1 MIGTRVGSYEVTQE
15 IGDGGHAFVFK
26 GVDGDSVVAIKMLKP
41 SAADEDN
48 IAKRFAIEAEALKEL
63 NHPGIVGFMD
73 YIRQEEYHFLILE
86 YMDQGSAEDLVET
99 MHPIPDRFAV
109 PIFYSV
115 LDGIRHAHEQ
125 GYIHRDIK
133 PSNILLNSA
142 GEAKLTDF
150 GIAKVIGGQKL
161 TQQGF
166 VVGTTLYMAPE
177 FLSKGVVNVR
187 TDIYSLGVTL
197 YEMLTTRKP
206 FEFESDNEPLI
217 SFAKRFLR
225 SKPTPPST
233 YRPIHPQLERIVMKA
248 LSMDPKQ
255 RYKSAKD
262 FRRDLEKHF
271 PDLVKRSLLIES
283 QSAKTGMIRVEEIQA
298 MEHARDSVGSTTRS
312 KAAPFIVAGLLV
324 VGALLAHS
332 IFGVDKWLAY
342 GIGFILAIVFAVA
355 LTRRSRGI
363 QLPEPLAPV
372 PGPDVGDDDSS
383 FSDILSSRGGD
394 DDTIPFHDGLASK
407 GTFQMTAESEL
418 DAYLLVLTGAEE
430 SKRYGLRPV
439 SRIGRDLRVD
449 IRPHD
454 PEISRHHAV
463 VTFNGRGFTA
473 EDLGSMNGTYVN
485 EERLQ
490 GKRDLN
496 DGDIL
501 RVGSTS
507 MRFESG
513 RFSADK

>member
-1 MIGTRVGSYEVTQE
+1 MIGTNVGEYEVTQE

-26 GVDGDSVVAIKMLKP
+26 GVNGDSVVAIKMLKP

-48 IAKRFAIEAEALKEL
+48 IAKRFVIEAEALKKL
-63 NHPGIVGFMD
+63 KHPSVVGFMG
-73 YIRQEEYHFLILE
+73 YLRQEDYHFLILE
-86 YMDQGSAEDLVET
+86 YMDQGSAEDLIET

-109 PIFYSV
+109 PIFYSI
-115 LDGIRHAHEQ
+115 LDGIWHAHEQ

-133 PSNILLNSA
+133 PSNILLNSE

-150 GIAKVIGGQKL
+150 GIAKVVGGQKL
-161 TQQGF
+161 TRQGF

-206 FEFESDNEPLI
+206 FEYETENEPLI

-225 SKPTPPST
+225 SQPTPPST

-248 LSMDPKQ
+248 IAMDPKQ

-271 PDLVKRSLLIES
+271 PELVRRSLLIEA
-283 QSAKTGMIRVEEIQA
+283 QSAKTGMISIEDIQS
-298 MEHARDSVGSTTRS
+298 MEREGGQVQSRSSSNLLTLLPALAVIGLTVALQMALQLNAWVAYPVGLS
-312 KAAPFIVAGLLV
+312 VAG
-324 VGALLAHS
+324 ALA
-332 IFGVDKWLAY
+332 FMRW
-342 GIGFILAIVFAVA
+342 
-355 LTRRSRGI
+355 RQSRNVS
-363 QLPEPLAPV
+363 PAPATSAPLSEA
-372 PGPDVGDDDSS
+372 DVGDDDSS
-383 FSDILSSRGGD
+383 FSDIVSSRD
-394 DDTIPFHDGLASK
+394 EEDTIPFHGGRASNAR
-407 GTFQMTAESEL
+407 FEMTDQSEL
-418 DAYLLVLTGAEE
+418 NAYLLVLKGEKEGT
-430 SKRYGLRPV
+430 RYGLRPV

-463 VTFNGRGFTA
+463 LTFDGRCFTV
-473 EDLGSMNGTYVN
+473 EDLNSMNGTYVN
-485 EERLQ
+485 EERLTS
-490 GKRDLN
+490 KRELN
-496 DGDIL
+496 SGDIV

-507 MRFESG
+507 MRFELN
-513 RFSADK
+513 

>member
-1 MIGTRVGSYEVTQE
+1 
-15 IGDGGHAFVFK
+15 
-26 GVDGDSVVAIKMLKP
+26 
-41 SAADEDN
+41 
-48 IAKRFAIEAEALKEL
+48 
-63 NHPGIVGFMD
+63 
-73 YIRQEEYHFLILE
+73 
-86 YMDQGSAEDLVET
+86 
-99 MHPIPDRFAV
+99 
-109 PIFYSV
+109 
-115 LDGIRHAHEQ
+115 
-125 GYIHRDIK
+125 
-133 PSNILLNSA
+133 
-142 GEAKLTDF
+142 
-150 GIAKVIGGQKL
+150 
-161 TQQGF
+161 
-166 VVGTTLYMAPE
+166 MAPE

-206 FEFESDNEPLI
+206 FEFESENEPLI

-225 SKPTPPST
+225 SEPTPPST

-283 QSAKTGMIRVEEIQA
+283 QSAKTGMISVKEIHA
-298 MEHARDSVGSTTRS
+298 MEHARSSVGSTALLR
-312 KAAPFIVAGLLV
+312 AAPFIVAGLMV
-324 VGALLAHS
+324 AGSVLAHS
-332 IFGVDKWLAY
+332 ILGVDKLLAY
-342 GIGFILAIVFAVA
+342 GVGFILAIVSAVA
-355 LTRRSRGI
+355 LAKRSHGDPV
-363 QLPEPLAPV
+363 PEPLAPV
-372 PGPDVGDDDSS
+372 SVPDVGDDDSS

-394 DDTIPFHDGLASK
+394 DDTMPFHDGLASK

-418 DAYLLVLTGAEE
+418 DAYLLVLTGEE
-430 SKRYGLRPV
+430 EGKRYGLRPV

-454 PEISRHHAV
+454 PEISRHHAA

-507 MRFESG
+507 MRFEAG
-513 RFSADK
+513 GPNEDE